1 MTGTRGSWTARLH
14 LERASEASAER
25 LARTLAPEASREV
38 PRASSTVRRGGD
50 ASVEVVVRAR
60 DTGALRA
67 ALNTFL
73 GWAQLASETERVAEG
88 AAPPE
93 ALI

>member
-1 MTGTRGSWTARLH
+1 MSGAAGAWTAHIRLQ
-14 LERASEASAER
+14 RASKASAER

-38 PRASSTVRRGGD
+38 PRASSTVRRRKERW
-50 ASVEVVVRAR
+50 VEVEVTAR

-73 GWAQLASETERVAEG
+73 GWAQLAAETERVAEG
-88 AAPPE
+88 IAPPE